1 LANPRELFQNFTK
14 AILNIDTSMLKPLHI
29 KLRASLKR
37 WLGSLLLSG
46 GLLLSPYVLAQPSGK
61 PLVEQAQ
68 AAQTQGD
75 YAKAESLWQQVL
87 KQQPNLAMAHYNL
100 GLSQHRQANI
110 EGAISSYKNVIR
122 LDPKSSV
129 AHLSLGFAYLEV
141 RRYDL
146 AIPAFQQVLALPNQA
161 STPVDTHTL
170 AHYDL
175 AIIYKR
181 QGNLVAARQAVQKAL
196 ALTPNFAPAQML
208 LQQLQ

>member
-1 LANPRELFQNFTK
+1 
-14 AILNIDTSMLKPLHI
+14 MLKSPEN
-29 KLRASLKR
+29 KPRAHLQQ
-37 WLGSLLLSG
+37 WLSG
-46 GLLLSPYVLAQPSGK
+46 LMLSSGLLLSPHVLAQPS
-61 PLVEQAQ
+61 PNLLEQAQ

-87 KQQPNLAMAHYNL
+87 QQQPNSATAHYNL

-110 EGAISSYKNVIR
+110 EAAISSYKNAIR

-129 AHLSLGFAYLEV
+129 AHLSLGFAYLEI
-141 RRYDL
+141 RRYDW

-170 AHYDL
+170 AYYDL

-181 QGNLVAARQAVQKAL
+181 QGNLAAARQAVQKAL
-196 ALTPNFAPAQML
+196 ALTPNFAPAQTL
-208 LQQLQ
+208 QQQLQ